1 MLLRIAHVLKRSLRG
16 IIGMA
21 LAIAFVTSLAAP
33 VFADTTTGNIS
44 GTVTAAGQ
52 PIPNVDVVA
61 LAPSGRYTGKTDA
74 KGFFSFVGVNPDTY
88 TVTFVAKGYSGAS
101 VNGVTVN
108 PLQTSTVNQTLS
120 AQLKT
125 IGTTTSR
132 TSGVSAFQPTQ
143 PVDTYSVNSS
153 QITTLL
159 GKPHGTS
166 EVNLLISLPGASL
179 DKSGYPVLRGGREN
193 DEGFQFEGID
203 YTDAFTNQFVNNLR
217 LNGVANFQLTPGAG
231 DPSLG
236 NTGTGAI
243 NATVK
248 RGSYPHFGS
257 AEADIAG
264 PLYQHFGTAEYG
276 FATPNG
282 HFSSYNTYNLENNGN
297 STCGRR
303 GVDINFLGCQQ
314 SYNYYVNR
322 DFITNNVFKF
332 GRDSGQSL
340 QVFYQNSLARFT
352 ANNNF
357 GRNTFR
363 VGDPVFDANFIPN
376 LIGANN
382 AANRTLFGQ
391 ITPLE
396 QGQSFFC
403 ADPVTPATPLA
414 QCVIP
419 QTLNRPPNS
428 QIQPNETLKLQY
440 SNALNSSTY
449 FTVKL
454 YKVNA
459 SAIFDQP
466 DAAPAALAF
475 GGVDDAYVIQGGQRT
490 GVAIDFTKQLG
501 TKHLLGFGGKYEFI
515 HPIDAFQ
522 SASIG
527 SIAAAFGGNDFAFG
541 DFVPVSFGGTG
552 YLSTFFPG
560 GVPRM
565 PTYDQNPTI
574 QRKDFAYYISDQFQA
589 TDKLKVTGGVRIDG
603 TSLNYPA
610 LHDGAFNV
618 PGGYSSS
625 GYFPIGTGV
634 DALGNPDPTKD
645 VYADISQFPRL
656 TVVEPR
662 FGFAYQFTPRDA
674 FTFSYGRSAEL
685 PPISFVD
692 NHFPTAQFA
701 LFKGIPSTTPT
712 CGPTQDRVCRD
723 YADQLYWDYQ
733 MTDGIPYTPAKA
745 ETFSNFDASFQHDFG
760 HGIAAK
766 LTPFYRR
773 GYDVLVQTAT
783 QKLINGA
790 PAFDPNGNPILNPNV
805 TSNAGINRTTGVEF
819 YLTKTAAFGLS
830 GSLSL
835 TYINEFTNVIPTVAS
850 EDFFPSIPPP
860 SLALGNVYRVGF
872 ISPLNGVMAVQY
884 KWRSG
889 WRINPIIG
897 FNVGYPY
904 GSGLITA
911 TQVNGRAVNVPN
923 SNVSI
928 QPAIGG
934 SPAATRYVDP
944 ANPGSVFAPNIAAT
958 RGTPENNSAGGT
970 LTNSRINLANLSLE
984 YNKPGSRITSGL
996 LISNVFNQI
1005 YGIPTLNG
1013 RYQPVAT
1020 GISGPRTGTTSP
1032 AATFGLP
1039 FGYANYPALRYG
1051 TSPYLETPSGNP
1063 TQYRLYYQITL

>member
-1 MLLRIAHVLKRSLRG
+1 LRG

-21 LAIAFVTSLAAP
+21 LAIALAASIAAP
-33 VFADTTTGNIS
+33 VLADTTTGNIS
-44 GTVTAAGQ
+44 GTVTTTTGAPVA
-52 PIPNVDVVA
+52 NLDVVA
-61 LAPSGRYTGKTDA
+61 VAPSGRFTTKTDA
-74 KGFFSFVGVNPDTY
+74 KGFFSIVGVNPDTY
-88 TVTFVAKGYSGAS
+88 SVTFSGNGYSPAT

-108 PLQTSTVNQTLS
+108 PTQTTTVNQQVS

-125 IGTTTSR
+125 IGSTTSR
-132 TSGVSAFQPTQ
+132 ATGVSAFQPQQ
-143 PVDTYSVNSS
+143 PVDTYSVNSN

-166 EVNLLISLPGASL
+166 ETNLLISLPGASL

-217 LNGVANFQLTPGAG
+217 LNGVGNFQLTPGAG

-257 AEADIAG
+257 AEVDVGG

-276 FATPNG
+276 FATPDG
-282 HFSSYNTYNLENNGN
+282 RFSSYNTYNAENNGN
-297 STCGRR
+297 TTCGRS
-303 GVDINFLGCQQ
+303 GIDINTIGCQQ
-314 SYNYYVNR
+314 AYNYYVNR
-322 DFITNNVFKF
+322 DLISNNVFKF
-332 GRDSGQSL
+332 GGNSRNGNNNNQSL
-340 QVFYQNSLARFT
+340 QLFYQNSLARFS
-352 ANNNF
+352 AINNF

-363 VGDPVFDANFIPN
+363 VGDPVFDANYIPN
-376 LIGANN
+376 LIGPNT
-382 AANRTLFGQ
+382 AANRQIFAGITALEPGQ
-391 ITPLE
+391 TA
-396 QGQSFFC
+396 FC
-403 ADPVTPATPLA
+403 VDFTTNCAIA
-414 QCVIP
+414 QM
-419 QTLNRPPNS
+419 LNRPPNT
-428 QIQPNETLKLQY
+428 QIQPNETMKIQY
-440 SNALNSSTY
+440 SNALNSST
-449 FTVKL
+449 FVTAKL

-459 SAIFDQP
+459 TAIFDEP
-466 DAAPAALAF
+466 DAAPAALSF
-475 GGVDDAYVIQGGQRT
+475 GNVGDADVIQGGQRT
-490 GVAIDFTKQLG
+490 GFALDFTKQLG

-515 HPIDAFQ
+515 HPIDSYL
-522 SASIG
+522 SATIG
-527 SIAAAFGGNDFAFG
+527 DIAACCGSSDFAFG
-541 DFVPVSFGGTG
+541 DFVPASAGGTG
-552 YLSTFFPG
+552 YLATYFPG
-560 GVPRM
+560 GVPRV
-565 PTYDQNPTI
+565 PLYDQNPTI
-574 QRKDFAYYISDQFQA
+574 NRKDFAFYLSDQFQA
-589 TDKLKVTGGVRIDG
+589 SDKLKITGGLRVDG
-603 TSLNYPA
+603 TRMNYPN
-610 LHDGAFNV
+610 LHDGAYNV
-618 PGGYSSS
+618 PGGYSSGS
-625 GYFPIGTGV
+625 YFPIGTGV
-634 DALGNPDPTKD
+634 DSLGNPDPTKD
-645 VYADISQFPRL
+645 IYADISQYPTL
-656 TVVEPR
+656 SVLEPR
-662 FGFAYQFTPRDA
+662 FGFAYQFTPRDSL
-674 FTFSYGRSAEL
+674 TFSYGRSTEL

-692 NHFPTAQFA
+692 NHFPTAPFA
-701 LFKGIPSTTPT
+701 AFKGIPSTTPV
-712 CGPTQDRVCRD
+712 CGPTGDRVCRD

-733 MTDGIPYTPAKA
+733 NTDGIPYTPAKA
-745 ETFSNFDASFQHDFG
+745 ETFSNFDASLQHDFG
-760 HGIAAK
+760 RGIAAK

-790 PAFDPNGNPILNPNV
+790 PAFDANGNPILNPNV

-835 TYINEFTNVIPTVAS
+835 TYINEFTNVIPTVSS

-872 ISPLNGVMAVQY
+872 LSPFNGVLAMQY

-889 WRINPIIG
+889 WRVNPIIG

-911 TQVNGRAVNVPN
+911 TQINGQAVNVPN
-923 SNVSI
+923 TNVSI

-944 ANPGSVFAPNIAAT
+944 ANPGSIYAPNVAAT
-958 RGTPENNSAGGT
+958 RGTPENNSPGGT
-970 LTNSRINLANLSLE
+970 LTNSRVNLANLSVE
-984 YNKPGSRITSGL
+984 YNKPGSRSTIGL
-996 LISNVFNQI
+996 LVSNLFNNV

-1032 AATFGLP
+1032 AATFGEA
-1039 FGYANYPALRYG
+1039 FGYVNYPALRYG